1 MGKKKSKI
9 KSGSIKSKIKMEKKK
24 SKTKS
29 RSRKSKIKKNL
40 FFDLDETIISAISR
54 DEFDPQKHD
63 KLFKIFDMK
72 DMDGYYY
79 VFSRPGLQEL
89 LDYVFKN
96 FNVSVWTAASKD
108 YALFI
113 IDKIILCKPERKLD
127 YIFFSYHCDVAKN
140 RKNGIKDLSILWD
153 IYKLDNYNK
162 YNTIIV
168 DDNPDVHKT
177 GYCIPIKEFVATD
190 DNSENDDY
198 LYKLKQKLKE
208 YKNLPDDQI
217 FSASLI

>member
-1 MGKKKSKI
+1 MK
-9 KSGSIKSKIKMEKKK
+9 EKKL
-24 SKTKS
+24 KS
-29 RSRKSKIKKNL
+29 RSKKNKTKKNL
-40 FFDLDETIISAISR
+40 IFDLDETIISAISR
-54 DEFDPQKHD
+54 DEFDSQKHT

-127 YIFFSYHCDVAKN
+127 YIFFSYHCDVSKN

-153 IYKLDNYNK
+153 IYNLNNYNK

-168 DDNPDVHKT
+168 DDNADVNAT
-177 GYCIPIKEFVATD
+177 GYCIPIKEFIATD
-190 DNSENDDY
+190 DNSEDDDY
-198 LYKLKQKLKE
+198 LYRLKQKLKE
-208 YKNLPDDQI
+208 YKNLPDDQLFI
-217 FSASLI
+217 ANLLEKY